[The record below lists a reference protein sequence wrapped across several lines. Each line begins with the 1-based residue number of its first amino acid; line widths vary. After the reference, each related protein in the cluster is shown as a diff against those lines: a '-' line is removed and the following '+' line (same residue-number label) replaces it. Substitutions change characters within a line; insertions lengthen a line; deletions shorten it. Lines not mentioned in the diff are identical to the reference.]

1 MSKQSK
7 DKVLKVLFSIN
18 ENFASIFNNS
28 LFNGKEIINPNSLVD
43 NNIESIFKDNGE
55 YKNRNRD
62 LLKTA
67 TYKSDGKVGYLLL
80 GIENQTTI
88 DINMPFRVMQYNAN
102 SYINQ
107 TNIAI
112 KRKNGKIKMN
122 KIYPVIT
129 LVIYYGRKKWTG
141 PIDLYSR
148 LDIDDSLKEYVSN
161 YKINVIS
168 PLSLSDEE
176 IDKYTKDLKQVFKVI
191 KYSDNKDK
199 LEKIINEDE
208 DFKEVSIPVV
218 DTINVFTNTS
228 IEYKE
233 EEDVINMCKAIEE
246 MKKESKEQER
256 KNIIKTMSANG
267 ADISTIS
274 KLLGLDI
281 NYVKLV
287 LSK

>member
-28 LFNGKEIINPNSLVD
+28 IFKGKEIINPNSLVD
-43 NNIESIFKDNGE
+43 NNTESIFKDDGE

-67 TYKSDGKVGYLLL
+67 TYKSDGKMGYLLL

-88 DINMPFRVMQYNAN
+88 DINMPLRIMQYDAN
-102 SYINQ
+102 NYLNQ
-107 TNIAI
+107 TNIENG
-112 KRKNGKIKMN
+112 RKNGKIKV
-122 KIYPVIT
+122 YPVIT
-129 LVIYYGRKKWTG
+129 LVIYYGKKKWTG
-141 PIDLYSR
+141 PTDLYSR
-148 LDIDDSLKEYVSN
+148 LDIDDSIKEYVSN

-199 LEKIINEDE
+199 LDKIINEDE

-233 EEDVINMCKAIEE
+233 EEGVINMCKAIEE
-246 MKKESKEQER
+246 MKQEAKNEKEYEV
-256 KNIIKTMSANG
+256 IKTMSNNG
-267 ADISTIS
+267 FDISTIAKALS
-274 KLLGLDI
+274 LDI